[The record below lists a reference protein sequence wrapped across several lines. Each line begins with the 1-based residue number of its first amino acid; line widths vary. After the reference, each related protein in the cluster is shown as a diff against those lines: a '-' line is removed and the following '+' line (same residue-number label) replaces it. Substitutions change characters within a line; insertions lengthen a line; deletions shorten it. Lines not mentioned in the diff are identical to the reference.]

1 MRLAA
6 HLTARPIL
14 ARTRRTR
21 SLTVSA
27 HTLEHPT
34 PASLEA
40 HLSSLPC
47 NASLL
52 FTLSTSVQAPDVGP
66 LVAALHSFPSSYS
79 LPSSAT
85 VGSHSHRTHVVGS
98 FHQSASHTPELAIAA
113 FAPDAGEEV
122 RTFHSEATGRAPAS
136 VGRWY
141 RTDEPDWPEDERGG
155 AVGELD
161 SVLGS
166 KGWEGVWAARGDE
179 AKIDLGERVKSIVTL
194 TDGTPSPVLR
204 ALGVHGAMT
213 TGLVAAATPFL
224 TGKPYTL
231 FYGGQVYNGGS
242 VGVGI
247 SSPCSTVIEY
257 GVEPLDAPAK
267 VAGARGNLLIS
278 LDGRNRNPTQCLI
291 AALQARDGKGRSGIT
306 KDEEFYLAIM
316 EPGSP
321 TPRVVRILSG
331 DPGRGAISLET
342 EQPLF
347 PGQFVQ
353 FMYRPSAAP
362 PPQPLADTLR
372 FAVLPRTDE
381 LAPAPRTGSPVTRAG
396 FVAASEG
403 GFVHGRE
410 PGVCTVAGAV
420 LGVTW

>member
-1 MRLAA
+1 MRRA
-6 HLTARPIL
+6 ARPVL
-14 ARTRRTR
+14 APGRRGIR
-21 SLTVSA
+21 ALSVSA

-34 PASLEA
+34 PASLES
-40 HLSSLPC
+40 HLSTLPC
-47 NASLL
+47 NATLL
-52 FTLSTSVQAPDVGP
+52 FTLSTSIQSPDVGP
-66 LVAALHSFPSSYS
+66 LLAALHSFPYSYS

-85 VGSHSHRTHVVGS
+85 VGSDSRRNHVVGS
-98 FHQSASHTPELAIAA
+98 FHQSATHTPEVAIAA
-113 FAPDAGEEV
+113 FAPDVEEGERV
-122 RTFHSEATGRAPAS
+122 RTFYSEATGRAPAS
-136 VGRWY
+136 VGKWY

-155 AVGELD
+155 KVGELD
-161 SVLGS
+161 EVLGS
-166 KGWEGVWAARGDE
+166 KGWEGVWAARGDDT
-179 AKIDLGERVKSIVTL
+179 KIHLGDGVESIVTL

-204 ALGVHGAMT
+204 ALGAHGAMT

-224 TGKPYTL
+224 TGRPYTL
-231 FYGGQVYNGGS
+231 FYGGQVYGGGS

-247 SSPCSTVIEY
+247 TRPCNTVIEY

-267 VAGARGNLLIS
+267 VAGARGNLLLS
-278 LDGRNRNPTQCLI
+278 FDGRNSNPTQCLI

-331 DPGRGAISLET
+331 DPSRGSISLET
-342 EQPLF
+342 EHPLF

-353 FMYRPSAAP
+353 FMHRPTAP
-362 PPQPLADTLR
+362 PPPQALADTLH

-381 LAPAPRTGSPVTRAG
+381 LAPAPRTGSPVRREG

-410 PGVCTVAGAV
+410 PSVCTVAGAV
-420 LGVTW
+420 LGVSW

>member
-1 MRLAA
+1 MRRA
-6 HLTARPIL
+6 ARPIL
-14 ARTRRTR
+14 APARRGIR
-21 SLTVSA
+21 ALSVSA

-34 PASLEA
+34 PASLES
-40 HLSSLPC
+40 HLSTLPC
-47 NASLL
+47 NATLL
-52 FTLSTSVQAPDVGP
+52 FTLSTSIQSPDVGP
-66 LVAALHSFPSSYS
+66 LLAALHSFPSSHY

-85 VGSHSHRTHVVGS
+85 VGSHSRHNHVVGS
-98 FHQSASHTPELAIAA
+98 FHQSATHTPEVAIAA
-113 FAPDAGEEV
+113 FAPDVEEGERV
-122 RTFHSEATGRAPAS
+122 RTFYSEATGRAPAS
-136 VGRWY
+136 VGKWY

-155 AVGELD
+155 
-161 SVLGS
+161 
-166 KGWEGVWAARGDE
+166 K
-179 AKIDLGERVKSIVTL
+179 
-194 TDGTPSPVLR
+194 
-204 ALGVHGAMT
+204 

-224 TGKPYTL
+224 TGRPYTL
-231 FYGGQVYNGGS
+231 FYGGQVYGGGS

-247 SSPCSTVIEY
+247 TRPCNTVIEY

-267 VAGARGNLLIS
+267 VAGARGNLLLS
-278 LDGRNRNPTQCLI
+278 FDGRNSNPTQCLI

-331 DPGRGAISLET
+331 DPSRGSISLET
-342 EQPLF
+342 EHPLF

-353 FMYRPSAAP
+353 FMHRPTAP
-362 PPQPLADTLR
+362 TPAQALADTLR

-381 LAPAPRTGSPVTRAG
+381 LAPAPRTGSPVRREG

-410 PGVCTVAGAV
+410 PSVCTVAGAV
-420 LGVTW
+420 LGVSW